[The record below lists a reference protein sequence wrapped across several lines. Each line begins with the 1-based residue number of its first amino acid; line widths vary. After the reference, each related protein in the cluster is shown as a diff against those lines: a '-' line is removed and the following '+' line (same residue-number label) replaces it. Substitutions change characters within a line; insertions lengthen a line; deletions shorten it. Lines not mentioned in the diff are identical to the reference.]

1 MLVVADPVYQMK
13 DPRVQSASTAA
24 IASDKKSF
32 YSDLMVAMED
42 SSGGSLQF
50 TRLPLTGQLAEK
62 LAETFAGKVTS
73 YTGLAA
79 AKENFLERIAPDLG
93 RYRSI
98 VFATHGYF
106 GAQIPGI
113 QEPILI
119 LSTVPTGTDGFLRL
133 SEVMGCRMSAD
144 VVALTA
150 CQSGLGKQIS
160 GEGTMGM
167 GRAFQYAGAKSVLMS
182 LWSVSEASSVKLVE
196 DFFRHTKEGKSR
208 LEALQLA
215 RRAIRQGGFD
225 HPFFWAPFILVGE
238 VN

>member
-1 MLVVADPVYQMK
+1 MLVVADPVYQME
-13 DPRVQSASTAA
+13 DPRVQSAGATA
-24 IASDKKSF
+24 IASDKKRF

-42 SSGGSLQF
+42 SSGGSLRF
-50 TRLPLTGQLAEK
+50 ARLPLTGQLAEK
-62 LAETFAGKVTS
+62 LARAFAGKVTMS
-73 YTGLAA
+73 RGLAVG
-79 AKENFLERIAPDLG
+79 KENFLGKIAPDLG

-133 SEVMGCRMSAD
+133 SEVMGCLMSAD

-196 DFFRHTKEGKSR
+196 DFFKHTKDGKSKI
-208 LEALQLA
+208 EALQLA
-215 RRAIRQGGFD
+215 RKAIRQDGFD
-225 HPFFWAPFILVGE
+225 HPFWASFILVGE
-238 VN
+238 VD